1 MNRFIFCSLIAASF
15 TLASAAHADLYGYVD
30 TAGQVHLAS
39 SKLDE
44 RYQLFQKNPPP
55 EMAIRKYDVMAD
67 ATRPGLGATLSR
79 DSTQPKASSLPAG
92 LPAAQPRLIKASTS
106 APYNRMIN
114 KVAREMKLDAQ
125 LLHAIVSVE
134 SGYDALA
141 VSPKGAI
148 GLMQVIPETGERFGV
163 ADLTKP
169 DANVRAGARY
179 LKFLLG
185 LFNHDMPLVIAAYNA
200 GEGAVKKY
208 KNSIPPYT
216 ETRNYVS
223 RVLATYEARS
233 GKSALQPAVGHI
245 DYNRGKRVRAVLEP
259 L

>member
-1 MNRFIFCSLIAASF
+1 MNRFILCSLIAASF

-30 TAGQVHLAS
+30 SAGQVHLAPK
-39 SKLDE
+39 KLDE
-44 RYQLFQKNPPP
+44 RYQLFQKSPPA
-55 EMAIRKYDVMAD
+55 ELAVRKYDALAD
-67 ATRPGLGATLSR
+67 ATRPGLGTTLSR
-79 DSTQPKASSLPAG
+79 DIAKAARTPLTG
-92 LPAAQPRLIKASTS
+92 LPSAEPRLIKASVS
-106 APYNRMIN
+106 APYNKMIN

-125 LLHAIVSVE
+125 LLHSIVSVE

-163 ADLTKP
+163 ADLTNP

-200 GEGAVKKY
+200 GEGAVQKY
-208 KNSIPPYT
+208 KNTIPPYP

-233 GKSALQPAVGHI
+233 GKPALQTAVSHI